1 MLRGDPR
8 ALRDERVKGRR
19 REVRMSGGQE
29 TKIKEEG
36 GWKEEVGRQKVGGQ
50 RGLRGEEE

>member
-1 MLRGDPR
+1 
-8 ALRDERVKGRR
+8 
-19 REVRMSGGQE
+19 MSGGQE

-36 GWKEEVGRQKVGGQ
+36 GWKEEVGRLKVGGQ